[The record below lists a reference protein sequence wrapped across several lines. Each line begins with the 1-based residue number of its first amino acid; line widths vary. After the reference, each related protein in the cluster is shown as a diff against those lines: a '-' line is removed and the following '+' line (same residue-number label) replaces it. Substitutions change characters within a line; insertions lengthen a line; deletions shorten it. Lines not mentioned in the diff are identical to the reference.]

1 MCGYLIKSKFQPN
14 NSTSPSPSSLIE
26 KKWKKRSAFFV
37 APDLRDRSQ
46 QSPPI
51 APKMNDLMTDSF
63 VGAAAAAA
71 APLDRQDGGGGPGD
85 QKLEA
90 FLREA
95 EAAKDEMAALRDEL
109 SRLQAAHEAS
119 KALLRPGAPRAAT
132 QAALVRLI
140 GSAGASA
147 RGWRPWT
154 AAPPPGHHRRHR
166 RPARPPA
173 GPHRG
178 RPGPPPPG
186 SAERRGDAARC
197 YLAVAGEA
205 PTEEQLDRLVAAG
218 GANTDAEAAVRA
230 AMKSSSE
237 AEEVE
242 GGLLELQQLFLDM
255 AALVESQGARVDDIE
270 RHVAAAAGD
279 VGAAEGELREAQRL
293 RVAARRRR
301 LWLSAGLAVLL
312 LVVLAAAAAALAL
325 ALARRKGGA
334 TQLAADAAD
343 LAAFL

>member
-1 MCGYLIKSKFQPN
+1 
-14 NSTSPSPSSLIE
+14 
-26 KKWKKRSAFFV
+26 
-37 APDLRDRSQ
+37 
-46 QSPPI
+46 
-51 APKMNDLMTDSF
+51 
-63 VGAAAAAA
+63 
-71 APLDRQDGGGGPGD
+71 
-85 QKLEA
+85 
-90 FLREA
+90 
-95 EAAKDEMAALRDEL
+95 
-109 SRLQAAHEAS
+109 
-119 KALLRPGAPRAAT
+119 
-132 QAALVRLI
+132 
-140 GSAGASA
+140 
-147 RGWRPWT
+147 
-154 AAPPPGHHRRHR
+154 
-166 RPARPPA
+166 
-173 GPHRG
+173 
-178 RPGPPPPG
+178 
-186 SAERRGDAARC
+186 
-197 YLAVAGEA
+197 
-205 PTEEQLDRLVAAG
+205 
-218 GANTDAEAAVRA
+218 
-230 AMKSSSE
+230 MKSSSE

>member
-1 MCGYLIKSKFQPN
+1 M
-14 NSTSPSPSSLIE
+14 E
-26 KKWKKRSAFFV
+26 KKSAFFV

-132 QAALVRLI
+132 QAALVRLL
-140 GSAGASA
+140 GSAGRLRARLASMDRRA
-147 RGWRPWT
+147 PAPATT
-154 AAPPPGHHRRHR
+154 AATAGLRGCLQDLTAGVQVLRRQV
-166 RPARPPA
+166 
-173 GPHRG
+173 
-178 RPGPPPPG
+178 